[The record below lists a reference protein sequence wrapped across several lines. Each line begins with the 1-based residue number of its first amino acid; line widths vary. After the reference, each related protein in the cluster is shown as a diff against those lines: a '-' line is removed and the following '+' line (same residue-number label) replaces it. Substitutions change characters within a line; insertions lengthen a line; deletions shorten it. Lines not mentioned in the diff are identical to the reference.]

1 MKFNKLDFEEV
12 WAILFYGPYC
22 KKQDLA
28 VPVILVFLNRS

>member
-28 VPVILVFLNRS
+28 VILVFLYKS